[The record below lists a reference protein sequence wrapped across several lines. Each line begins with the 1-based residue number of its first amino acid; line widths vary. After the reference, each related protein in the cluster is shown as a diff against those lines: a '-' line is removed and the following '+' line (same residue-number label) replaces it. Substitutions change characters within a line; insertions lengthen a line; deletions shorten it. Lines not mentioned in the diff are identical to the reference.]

1 MTPSDALIDPVFAR
15 PELAGLY
22 DLFNPWMVCDDFYKA
37 RAVASGGPVLDLG
50 CGTGMLACAI
60 AAEEVDVV
68 GADPA
73 DGMLRVARSRP
84 GAERVTWV

>member
-1 MTPSDALIDPVFAR
+1 MTPTDALIDPVFAR

-50 CGTGMLACAI
+50 CGTGMLACA
-60 AAEEVDVV
+60 
-68 GADPA
+68 
-73 DGMLRVARSRP
+73 SRRRKSTSSAPIRPTVCCGSP
-84 GAERVTWV
+84 GRGLAPRG